1 MIFGRHFMLLVF
13 VKSYNLV
20 YENNIT
26 KMLPVS
32 NNCRTSKPG
41 STVVHME
48 SFTLLVETVG
58 DVLIKQSPDPPCGA
72 IF

>member
-1 MIFGRHFMLLVF
+1 MHALTMICGRHFRFRVF

-32 NNCRTSKPG
+32 SNCRTSKPG
-41 STVVHME
+41 STVVHMG

-58 DVLIKQSPDPPCGA
+58 YVLI
-72 IF
+72 